1 MQPLVTASEPETV
14 EAGRRLA
21 ASLRAGDV
29 LLLIGPLGAGKTVF
43 ARGLASGLGIDP
55 REVHS
60 PSYTLVT
67 EHEPAVA
74 GRLAMVHVDL
84 YRIDDPGEIEELGLQ
99 DHLARDAVLVV
110 EWGEKLPAR
119 LRAGAWR
126 VTLEPAGG
134 EGASADR
141 RTIRIES
148 PAESH

>member
-67 EHEPAVA
+67 EHEPAA
-74 GRLAMVHVDL
+74 PGRLAMVHVDL

-99 DHLARDAVLVV
+99 DHLTRDAVLVV

-119 LRAGAWR
+119 LRAGACL
-126 VTLEPAGG
+126 VTLEPAAG

-141 RTIRIES
+141 RNIRIES
-148 PAESH
+148 PSGRH